1 MFNLFTFLINFIIIV
16 VVKSYGKKMDE
27 LGRLFFNIFVVGSLL
42 FLNGFFVAAEISIVS
57 VRRTRIKQLIN
68 EGNTAAALAMDQ
80 IKEVNKFIAAAQL
93 GVTISS
99 IGLGWV
105 GEATIAA
112 WIAPLFNFLPEGI
125 KLGTVHSVST
135 AIAFVLIT
143 ILHVVIGELIPK
155 SIALQYPEKT
165 SLVIAW
171 PMKVIYKLFAPAVYV
186 LNGCGDGFLKLMGI
200 PIQNTTSLAHTVEE
214 LDMLVNASYDEG
226 VLNETEKDML
236 HNVFKFSDLQAKQVM
251 IPRTDVV
258 CIPSDI
264 SFEKLTELT
273 TETLYTRYPVYENT
287 MDNVIG
293 IIHIKDL
300 YSLLQKKE
308 EFALKKIL
316 RPVMLVP
323 ETMTMDKLV
332 LEFKK
337 SHGQIAIV
345 VDEFGGTSGIISLE
359 DVLEE
364 IFGEVQ
370 DEFDEEEA
378 DIKKIGENIYLA
390 NAMIRF
396 DELADFFED
405 EEPIED
411 EDVETIGGLIVK
423 NLGKIAQVGDE
434 VQIRDMKCKVQE
446 VDGARVT
453 KVIITKESKPQD
465 ELED

>member
-1 MFNLFTFLINFIIIV
+1 MDDIGSIFYSIFLIFT
-16 VVKSYGKKMDE
+16 
-27 LGRLFFNIFVVGSLL
+27 LL
-42 FLNGFFVAAEISIVS
+42 LMNGFFVAAEISIVS
-57 VRRTRIKQLIN
+57 VRRTRIEQLIN
-68 EGNTAAALAMDQ
+68 EGNFSATLAMDA
-80 IKEVNKFIAAAQL
+80 IKEVNKFIAAVQL

-105 GEATIAA
+105 GEATLARFIE
-112 WIAPLFNFLPEGI
+112 PMFNFLPGMLRI
-125 KLGTVHSVST
+125 GATHSVST
-135 AIAFVLIT
+135 TIAFVLIT
-143 ILHVVIGELIPK
+143 VLHVVIGELVPK

-165 SLVIAW
+165 SLIIAW
-171 PMKVIYKLFAPAVYV
+171 PMKFIFKVFAPAVFL
-186 LNGCGDGFLKLMGI
+186 LNGLGNGLLRLFHI
-200 PIQNTTSLAHTVEE
+200 PVQNTSPIAHSVEE
-214 LDMLVNASYDEG
+214 LDMIVNASYDEG

-264 SFEKLTELT
+264 TFEELTKLT
-273 TETLYTRYPVYENT
+273 TEAQYTRYPVYENT

-293 IIHIKDL
+293 IIHIKDI
-300 YSLLQKKE
+300 YSLLQRKE
-308 EFALKKIL
+308 QFEIKNIL

-323 ETMTMDKLV
+323 ETITMDKLV

-378 DIKKIGENIYLA
+378 DIKKIGENTYA
-390 NAMIRF
+390 VNAMLRL
-396 DELADFFED
+396 DELAEYFE

-411 EDVETIGGLIVK
+411 DDVDTIGGLVVK
-423 NLGKIAQVGDE
+423 YLGRIAQVGD
-434 VQIRDMKCKVQE
+434 ITLINDMTCKVQE
-446 VDGARVT
+446 IDGARVT
-453 KVIITKESKPQD
+453 KLIIEKEPKTN
-465 ELED
+465 EEEKE